1 MAFFAPKDRSL
12 FMVYAERY
20 ATMSFENLLVRCL
33 GLIGPLPVKDKIR
46 EEDSRKSKEAYYDDS
61 AQRT

>member
-1 MAFFAPKDRSL
+1 MF
-12 FMVYAERY
+12 YAERY
-20 ATMSFENLLVRCL
+20 ATISFENLLVRCL

-46 EEDSRKSKEAYYDDS
+46 EENSGKSKEAYYDDS